1 MYKTFE
7 EALDMFL
14 EDLTV
19 DEDGAPCLDAHG
31 SYSIIREHDGGFYLS
46 SAAEDYRDEVV
57 VSASDIPDIWR
68 VDYAFDPSN
77 PEDVKAVRTYVLEW
91 GTPSLTDSC
100 F

>member
-19 DEDGAPCLDAHG
+19 NEDGAPCLDAHG

-46 SAAEDYRDEVV
+46 SAAEDYRDEVLV
-57 VSASDIPDIWR
+57 GAGEISEIWHADCPFNPD
-68 VDYAFDPSN
+68 DPS
-77 PEDVKAVRTYVLEW
+77 DVSYVREQIL
-91 GTPSLTDSC
+91 GLA
-100 F
+100 